1 MTLALMQSSVANEE
15 DGWRH
20 ARDILGRY
28 YERVLVQPPEVLA
41 PLLPRQALLQ
51 LTEAELPAPVHEL
64 VGIYLEVARLW
75 ASAQRSFIWL

>member
-28 YERVLVQPPEVLA
+28 YERVLVQPPEVLRTA
-41 PLLPRQALLQ
+41 FAAANA
-51 LTEAELPAPVHEL
+51 TPVDRS
-64 VGIYLEVARLW
+64 GTT
-75 ASAQRSFIWL
+75 ASGP